1 MAGETAIG
9 RAVQRGD
16 VAAFEEWL
24 GGASGSFVVHAPPLS
39 GTTRFVDAV
48 GRRRPG
54 TTLLVAAT
62 MGVARTPPSA
72 IESVASVVDCSP
84 TESGSTGAVASPGDL
99 TGASMPATEFLT
111 ATDRP
116 VLAVDSLS
124 TFLYYA
130 DDATVFRFLNVLSAH
145 VRRRDGLGLF
155 VMTPGAHDDRT
166 VHTYTQVVDGRI
178 ELERDR
184 VRVEAAD
191 APDGWHDR

>member
-9 RAVQRGD
+9 RAVQRGG

-24 GGASGSFVVHAPPLS
+24 EGASGSFVVHAPPLS

-48 GRRRPG
+48 GRHRPG

-62 MGVARTPPSA
+62 MGVARTPESA

-84 TESGSTGAVASPGDL
+84 TESGSTSVVASPGDL
-99 TGASMPATEFLT
+99 TGASMPATEFLA

-130 DDATVFRFLNVLSAH
+130 DDATVFRFLNGLSAH

-166 VHTYTQVVDGRI
+166 VHTFAQVVDGRI